1 MLFRSRQSSRVA
13 PFTPTLDAMKNTD
26 DLNDAF
32 TRGAIITASSNELAE
47 YLIAI
52 ANARIQ
58 SEINQEVANRRAQT
72 IQLLLA
78 AKQNQDLHLESQ
90 GVARAALYIALAALA
105 MSGLQLLYASFCK

>member
-1 MLFRSRQSSRVA
+1 
-13 PFTPTLDAMKNTD
+13 MKNTD

-58 SEINQEVANRRAQT
+58 SDINQETANRRAQT
-72 IQLLLA
+72 IQLLLSA
-78 AKQNQDLHLESQ
+78 RQMQDLHSQ
-90 GVARAALYIALAALA
+90 SLGVAKAALYIALAALI
-105 MSGLQLLYASFCK
+105 MSGLQFLYGSFCK

>member
-1 MLFRSRQSSRVA
+1 
-13 PFTPTLDAMKNTD
+13 MKTTD
-26 DLNDAF
+26 DVSAAF
-32 TRGAIITASSNELAE
+32 SDGSIATASSSELAE

-78 AKQNQDLHLESQ
+78 AKQNQDLHFESQ
-90 GVARAALYIALAALA
+90 GVAKAALYIALAALA